1 MRDLMLAIVWQAIE
15 DYRYLKE
22 HELEFMSEYG
32 VGASKCEIEH
42 FFKSEWCDYLLDSI
56 HITGKDI
63 LRMLKE

>member
-1 MRDLMLAIVWQAIE
+1 MRDLMLAIVWQAME

-22 HELEFMSEYG
+22 HGLEFIDEYG
-32 VGASKCEIEH
+32 VGASKYEIEH

-63 LRMLKE
+63 LRMLKK